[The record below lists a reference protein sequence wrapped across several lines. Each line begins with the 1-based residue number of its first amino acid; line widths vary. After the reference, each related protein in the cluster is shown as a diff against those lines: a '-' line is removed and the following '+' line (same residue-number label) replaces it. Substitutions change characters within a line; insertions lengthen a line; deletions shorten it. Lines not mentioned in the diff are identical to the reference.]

1 MVQAPGPVIPAE
13 CYLQPTGRREIDEPT
28 LLPENTRDPV
38 ENARNERANQTLAF
52 NYWRQ
57 RAAVAEEQADINA
70 GTQSTCATGLAS
82 QRGLTPN
89 Q

>member
-1 MVQAPGPVIPAE
+1 MAAPGPAIPAE
-13 CYLQPTGRREIDEPT
+13 CYIQPTGRREVDAPD
-28 LLPENTRDPV
+28 LLPEATRDPV

-52 NYWRQ
+52 SYWRQ

-70 GTQSTCATGLAS
+70 GTQSTCATGLGS
-82 QRGLTPN
+82 QRGDAPS